1 MTQKITIAGIK
12 GSTANKQGQP
22 YLDKD
27 GRAKTRVTITCD
39 GLPNGKKEMSTF
51 AYQDSPVMKWQMGES
66 HEVDITLSPDGKYVN
81 FFPARSEMDAVNR
94 PATTMRTG
102 GSPGYA
108 ESAPAQ
114 NPMIPNGGTIQIP
127 GFTEADRRE
136 MKNQTILLEK
146 IYTYLNGGEPQ

>member
-1 MTQKITIAGIK
+1 METKLITIKGIA
-12 GSTANKQGQP
+12 GSTADRNGQP
-22 YLDKD
+22 YMDRD
-27 GRAKTRVTITCD
+27 RRAKTRITITCD

-94 PATTMRTG
+94 STTRVSSPIQPSLHG
-102 GSPGYA
+102 GSPFPPPGSIPA
-108 ESAPAQ
+108 EPS
-114 NPMIPNGGTIQIP
+114 

-146 IYTYLNGGEPQ
+146 IYTYLNGGEPK